1 MLPIV
6 ASFSMMLNLREHLA
20 IICVKLRWR
29 LAPRPIGMAKRN
41 LLLTPEELAQ
51 TSSVTLRYYNQDA
64 ESFWQGTKD
73 HDVSQNRNALIE
85 HLVGKGPFRILDFGC
100 GPGRD
105 LKAFAELGHE
115 VIGLEG
121 AERFVELAH
130 NYSGCEVWQQDFLQ
144 LKLPAEHFDGIFAN
158 AALFHVPSQEL
169 SRVLKELWATLKW
182 NGVLFS
188 SNPRGEN
195 EEGWSGGRYG
205 VFYNLER
212 WRELVTAAGFVE
224 ITHYYRPAGLPRQQ
238 QPWLAS
244 LWRKVK
250 R

>member
-1 MLPIV
+1 MEKR
-6 ASFSMMLNLREHLA
+6 ASRSL
-20 IICVKLRWR
+20 
-29 LAPRPIGMAKRN
+29 G
-41 LLLTPEELAQ
+41 PEELAE
-51 TSSVTLRYYNQDA
+51 TSSITLEHYDRHA

-73 HDVSQNRNALIE
+73 HDVSQNRSALLE
-85 HLVGKGPFRILDFGC
+85 RLTGAGPYRILDFGC

-105 LKAFAELGHE
+105 LRAFRELGQA
-115 VIGLEG
+115 VVGLDG
-121 AERFVELAH
+121 CKKFVEFARG
-130 NYSGCEVWQQDFLQ
+130 YGGCEVWCQDFLH
-144 LKLPAEHFDGIFAN
+144 LELPVEYFDGIFAN

-169 SRVLKELWATLKW
+169 PRVLKHLHATLKPD
-182 NGVLFS
+182 GVLFS

-224 ITHYYRPAGLPRQQ
+224 ITHYYRPAGLPRER

-244 LWRKVK
+244 LWRKI
-250 R
+250 